1 MKKIIF
7 ISVSLF
13 ALLVL
18 GCTEDPITKP
28 EQNLPEIEQVFAPAI
43 AYISDTTLVQA
54 VIRDPQGVA
63 NIAGVS
69 LVLNNP
75 VGLTHELAMRDD
87 GVDGDIIAADGQY
100 VFGLTSDEWQFFGTA
115 TISVQAT
122 DADGNSAQGDTI
134 TIEVRSGTRGSTPS
148 ILQLTF
154 ADSIRIDSTYTV
166 PILAEVQDANGLA
179 SIDSVIAEFYST
191 SAAAPFKTSSAG

>member
-87 GVDGDIIAADGQY
+87 GVDGDSGHGPRDQPGALRVRRGRVVCLGDGGIAG
-100 VFGLTSDEWQFFGTA
+100 
-115 TISVQAT
+115 
-122 DADGNSAQGDTI
+122 
-134 TIEVRSGTRGSTPS
+134 VR
-148 ILQLTF
+148 
-154 ADSIRIDSTYTV
+154 
-166 PILAEVQDANGLA
+166 
-179 SIDSVIAEFYST
+179 
-191 SAAAPFKTSSAG
+191 